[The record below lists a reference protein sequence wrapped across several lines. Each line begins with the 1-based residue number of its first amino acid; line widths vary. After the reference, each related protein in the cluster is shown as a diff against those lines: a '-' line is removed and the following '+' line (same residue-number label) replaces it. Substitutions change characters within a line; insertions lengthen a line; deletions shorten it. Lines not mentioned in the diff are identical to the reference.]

1 MSKTVE
7 TWIAIPDVHI
17 PFHNVPALRATE
29 KFMADLQPD
38 GIVYMGDL
46 GDYKVIKDVW
56 EGKKAYSERHY
67 TSIIDDHMAVEEML
81 DRQKKLCGNKVK
93 RVYLEGNHEA
103 RIRRF
108 ICQVPMADRSNL
120 LLEEYFQ
127 FDKQGIKFY
136 PMNIP
141 AQLGKLYLLHGVYHS
156 KYHSNQH
163 VVNYH
168 RNIMYGHTH
177 DRQIYTEITPID
189 VEDVHTGQS
198 IGCLCNKNPD
208 YTKFKPNRW
217 VHGFSVIYV
226 HKNGSFNDYFVK
238 ITRGRFMY
246 GGKVYG

>member
-7 TWIAIPDVHI
+7 TWMAIPDTHI

-29 KFMADLQPD
+29 KLMADLQPD
-38 GIVYMGDL
+38 GIVYIGDM

-56 EGKKAYSERHY
+56 EGNKAYSERHY
-67 TSIIDDHMAVEEML
+67 TSIIEDHMAVEEML
-81 DRQKKLCGNKVK
+81 ERQVAICGSKVK
-93 RVYLEGNHEA
+93 RIFLEGNHEE

-127 FDKQGIKFY
+127 FHKRGIQFY
-136 PMNIP
+136 PLNIP
-141 AQLGKLYLLHGVYHS
+141 AQLGKLYLLHGVYHG

-189 VEDVHTGQS
+189 VEDVHAGQS
-198 IGCLCNKNPD
+198 IGCLCDKNPD
-208 YTKFKPNRW
+208 YMKNRPNRW

-226 HKNGSFNDYFVK
+226 HKNGSFNDHFVK
-238 ITRGRFMY
+238 ITRGKFMF